1 MTALGKTKQI
11 RKGKFGRLLR
21 EYRKRADKT
30 LGQVARKLGVSV
42 VYVSDVER
50 GNRAPF
56 LTPRI
61 VTMARF
67 LQASPVRLLQAAA
80 KERGFFEFDVS
91 SASPKALEA
100 LSGLAR
106 RDVTDDQWEEIV
118 KILGQHGGEED
129 E

>member
-1 MTALGKTKQI
+1 MTTFTRTKQI
-11 RKGKFGRLLR
+11 RKGEFGRLLR
-21 EYRKRADKT
+21 QHRKLAGKT

-56 LTPRI
+56 VTPRI
-61 VTMARF
+61 VSAARF
-67 LQASPVRLLQAAA
+67 FHAGTENLLQAAA

-91 SASPKALEA
+91 AASPKAMQA

-106 RDVTDDQWEEIV
+106 RDVTDDQWDEIV
-118 KILGQHGGEED
+118 RILNEHKSGGE
-129 E
+129 